1 MKMGDT
7 VVTILCR
14 FDAEEMEKNGLVG
27 QLM

>member
-1 MKMGDT
+1 MGDT

-14 FDAEEMEKNGLVG
+14 YDTGEMEKNGFVG